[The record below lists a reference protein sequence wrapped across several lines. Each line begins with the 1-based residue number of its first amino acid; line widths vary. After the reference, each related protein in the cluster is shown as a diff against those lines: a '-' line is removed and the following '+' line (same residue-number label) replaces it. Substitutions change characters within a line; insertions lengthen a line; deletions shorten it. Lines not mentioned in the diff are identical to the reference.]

1 MIRRNETSRVLICD
15 DEPALRDLMRIALI
29 GDYVFEEAAT
39 VAEAIEAA
47 DRFRPD
53 LILVDVM
60 MPTGSG
66 LDVVAHARNQRD
78 LPRARTIVISAF
90 TDEPDRRRAHEAG
103 ADAFMPKPFDPDE
116 LSALVRDL
124 LSTPG

>member
-1 MIRRNETSRVLICD
+1 MTRQAETARVLICD

-39 VAEAIEAA
+39 VAESIEAT

-66 LDVVAHARNQRD
+66 LDVVAHVCNRRE

-90 TDEPDRRRAHEAG
+90 TDETDRRRAQEAG
-103 ADAFMPKPFDPDE
+103 ADAFIAKPFDPDE

>member
-1 MIRRNETSRVLICD
+1 VIGRTETSRVLICD

-39 VAEAIEAA
+39 VAEAIQAT

-60 MPTGSG
+60 MPAGSG
-66 LDVVAHARNQRD
+66 LDIVAHARSQGD

-90 TDEPDRRRAHEAG
+90 TDEPDRRRAQEAG
-103 ADAFMPKPFDPDE
+103 ADAFIGKPFDPDE
-116 LSALVRDL
+116 LSALARDL

>member
-1 MIRRNETSRVLICD
+1 VIGGAETARVLICD

-39 VAEAIEAA
+39 VAEAIEAT

-53 LILVDVM
+53 LILVDVL
-60 MPTGSG
+60 MPAGSG
-66 LDVVAHARNQRD
+66 LDVVAHVRNQGD
-78 LPRARTIVISAF
+78 LPRARTIVVSAF
-90 TDEPDRRRAHEAG
+90 TDEPDRRKAREAG
-103 ADAFMPKPFDPDE
+103 ADAFIAKPFDPDE
-116 LSALVRDL
+116 LSALARDL

>member
-1 MIRRNETSRVLICD
+1 MIRPAETPRVLICD

-39 VAEAIEAA
+39 VAEAIEAT

-53 LILVDVM
+53 LLLVDVM

-66 LDVVAHARNQRD
+66 LDVVAHVRNQRD

-90 TDEPDRRRAHEAG
+90 TDEPDRRRAQEAG
-103 ADAFMPKPFDPDE
+103 ADAFIAKPFDPDE
-116 LSALVRDL
+116 LSALVRNL

>member
-1 MIRRNETSRVLICD
+1 MIRRAEPSRVLICD

-29 GDYVFEEAAT
+29 GDYIFEEAAT
-39 VAEAIEAA
+39 VAEAIEAT
-47 DRFRPD
+47 DSFRPD

-60 MPTGSG
+60 MPAGSG
-66 LDVVAHARNQRD
+66 LDIDAHARNQSD

-90 TDEPDRRRAHEAG
+90 TDEPDRRRALEAG
-103 ADAFMPKPFDPDE
+103 ADAFIAKPFDPDE
-116 LSALVRDL
+116 LSALARDL

>member
-1 MIRRNETSRVLICD
+1 MIRRAETSRVLICD

-39 VAEAIEAA
+39 VAEAIEAT

-66 LDVVAHARNQRD
+66 LDVVAHARNQSD
-78 LPRARTIVISAF
+78 LSRARTIVISAF
-90 TDEPDRRRAHEAG
+90 TDEPDRRRAREAG
-103 ADAFMPKPFDPDE
+103 ADAFIAKPFDPDE
-116 LSALVRDL
+116 LSALARDL
-124 LSTPG
+124 LSTSA

>member
-1 MIRRNETSRVLICD
+1 MTRRAETSRVLICD

-29 GDYVFEEAAT
+29 GDYIFEEAAT
-39 VAEAIEAA
+39 VAEAIEAT

-66 LDVVAHARNQRD
+66 LDVVAHARNQSD
-78 LPRARTIVISAF
+78 LPRARTIVI
-90 TDEPDRRRAHEAG
+90 RRRAREAG
-103 ADAFMPKPFDPDE
+103 ADAFIAKPFDPDE
-116 LSALVRDL
+116 LSALARDL
-124 LSTPG
+124 LSTSG